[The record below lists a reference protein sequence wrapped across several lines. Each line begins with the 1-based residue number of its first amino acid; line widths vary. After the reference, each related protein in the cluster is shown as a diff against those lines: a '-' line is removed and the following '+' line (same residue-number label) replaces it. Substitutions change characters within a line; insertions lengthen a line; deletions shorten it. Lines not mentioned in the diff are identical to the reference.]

1 MNSKNKEIEETIIAE
16 YIKQL
21 NVYDEAYRSP
31 AYAEN
36 IKVLVLRGMS
46 ETAYKLHLACEDL
59 RKETT

>member
-1 MNSKNKEIEETIIAE
+1 MNSKNKEDIIAE

-21 NVYDEAYRSP
+21 NIYDEAYKSP

-36 IKVLVLRGMS
+36 IKVKVLIAMS

-59 RKETT
+59 RKEIK

>member
-1 MNSKNKEIEETIIAE
+1 MIMNSKNKEDIIAE

-36 IKVLVLRGMS
+36 IKVIVLKGMS
-46 ETAYKLHLACEDL
+46 ETAYKLHLACADL
-59 RKETT
+59 RKEIK